1 MKGTK
6 KMTPTEIVNSA
17 VHAIETEINGLRI
30 MQDGF
35 GDAFVAAVEMI
46 CPIKDKKGR
55 VIISGM
61 GKSGHVGQKIAAT
74 MASTGTPA
82 FFVHPSEASHGDL
95 GMITK
100 DDLLI
105 TISNSGESREMG
117 DIITYSRRFGI
128 PLIAIT
134 SKAESS
140 MAKAADL
147 VLLIPDAAKAPE
159 ACPLGLAPTTS
170 TTMTMAMGDAL
181 AVALVE
187 KRGFTKQ
194 DFKDHHPGGKLGN
207 VLLKV
212 ENIMAKGDALPLV
225 EPETQMSD
233 ALVVMTAK
241 SLGCVGVVNK
251 QGTLIGVI
259 TDGDLRRNMS
269 ADLVTKTAE
278 EIMTKKP
285 RTIVPTLLGAE
296 AVGLMNANGITNIFV
311 VDADNKPIGLL
322 HIHHLLQAGVV

>member
-1 MKGTK
+1 
-6 KMTPTEIVNSA
+6 MTPMQIVNSA
-17 VHAIETEINGLRI
+17 IHAIETEINGLRI
-30 MQDGF
+30 MQNGF

-46 CPIKDKKGR
+46 CPIKDNKGR

-128 PLIAIT
+128 PMIAIT

-147 VLLIPDAAKAPE
+147 VLLIPDASKAPE

-225 EPETQMSD
+225 EPETPMSD

-285 RTIVPTLLGAE
+285 RTIAPTLLGAE

>member
-1 MKGTK
+1 
-6 KMTPTEIVNSA
+6 MTPTEIVNSA

-30 MQDGF
+30 MQDNF

-46 CPIKDKKGR
+46 YPIKNNKGR

-147 VLLIPDAAKAPE
+147 VLLIPDSSKAPE

-225 EPETQMSD
+225 SPETPMSD

-241 SLGCVGVVNK
+241 SLGCVGVVDEK
-251 QGTLIGVI
+251 GVLTGVI

-269 ADLVTKTAE
+269 CDLITKTAQ

-285 RTIVPTLLGAE
+285 RTIAPTLLGAE
-296 AVGLMNANGITNIFV
+296 AVGFMNANGITNIFV
-311 VDADNKPIGLL
+311 VDADFKPIGLL

>member
-1 MKGTK
+1 
-6 KMTPTEIVNSA
+6 MTPTEIINSA

-30 MQDGF
+30 MQDNF

-46 CPIKDKKGR
+46 FPIKDNKGR

-74 MASTGTPA
+74 LASTGTPA

-128 PLIAIT
+128 PMIAIT

-147 VLLIPDAAKAPE
+147 VLLIPDASKAPE

-225 EPETQMSD
+225 SPETPMSD

-241 SLGCVGVVNK
+241 SLGCVGIIDKNGV
-251 QGTLIGVI
+251 LIGVI

-269 ADLVTKTAE
+269 CDLVSKTAE

-285 RTIVPTLLGAE
+285 RTIAPTLLGAE
-296 AVGLMNANGITNIFV
+296 AVGFMNANGITNIFV
-311 VDADNKPIGLL
+311 VDADNKPVGLL